1 MHLDTYYNGM
11 NIEFSNTLKNMSLKI
26 DGKEVDSVSAIILKK
41 GENDR
46 LSYIVPETN
55 ENINIFIRKKNLIFY
70 EVFVVVNQKV
80 INNKTFLF

>member
-55 ENINIFIRKKNLIFY
+55 ENINIFIRKKNLIFLWSICCGKSKSY
-70 EVFVVVNQKV
+70 
-80 INNKTFLF
+80 

>member
-55 ENINIFIRKKNLIFY
+55 ENINIFIKKKNLIFY